1 MEEKE
6 IKIFQMFFIIGI
18 VIDFITKGLKV
29 DEV

>member
-6 IKIFQMFFIIGI
+6 LKIFQMFFIIGI
-18 VIDFITKGLKV
+18 VINYFTKGLKV

>member
-6 IKIFQMFFIIGI
+6 IKIFLIFFIIGI
-18 VIDFITKGLKV
+18 VTNYFTKGLKV

>member
-6 IKIFQMFFIIGI
+6 IKIFLIFFIIEI
-18 VIDFITKGLKV
+18 VINYFTKGLKG

>member
-6 IKIFQMFFIIGI
+6 IKIFQMFCIIGI
-18 VIDFITKGLKV
+18 VINYFTKGLKV

>member
-6 IKIFQMFFIIGI
+6 LKIFLIFFIIGI
-18 VIDFITKGLKV
+18 VINYFTKGLKI